1 MSEEIISSQSDPP
14 LNMVD
19 SGINVFD
26 VVGGHKLRV
35 PTGVEDPA
43 RHAAQEVLQQSPHHV
58 DRHLLRAQIYS
69 LSWQKWERKG
79 LKKNKKQEST
89 CYNVHLYVGVTI
101 ESREQGKA
109 VYTGQT
115 YRHIDV

>member
-1 MSEEIISSQSDPP
+1 MSEEISVPQTDSP

-58 DRHLLRAQIYS
+58 DRHLLRAQVYS

-79 LKKNKKQEST
+79 LNRAQVYSLSWQKWERKGLNKKT
-89 CYNVHLYVGVTI
+89 GV
-101 ESREQGKA
+101 
-109 VYTGQT
+109 
-115 YRHIDV
+115 DLL